1 MNFLEPLNE
10 NVLLEVKKI
19 DFGKNVKSSY
29 APDRVEMWYGYGS
42 NLQSI
47 KDGRVEV
54 EWKRDFPDWLEKIR
68 EKYFPEANSA
78 LLCKGSRPFS
88 DTSIDWHRDHGTF
101 ENKVVMVNFGE
112 AIFYV
117 QDYDN
122 GTIIKE
128 LKNCDVVDFNSK
140 LLHKSSQTSNE
151 RFIITLRKT
160 RKEFTI
166 KKLF

>member
-1 MNFLEPLNE
+1 
-10 NVLLEVKKI
+10 
-19 DFGKNVKSSY
+19 
-29 APDRVEMWYGYGS
+29 
-42 NLQSI
+42 
-47 KDGRVEV
+47 V

-78 LLCKGSRPFS
+78 LLCKGTRPFS

-122 GTIIKE
+122 GTVIKE